1 MKQSLSWLIYDRS
14 LYEQKWKDNK
24 GYALVILNVVRMI
37 NLSSPVDSTERH
49 LLDQQHFKLVIS
61 KISRIFVYV
70 GNNKYFSCTFPF
82 HLVSKGDKYCA
93 QFEDIEIT
101 DKLLSEAISLLNDTV
116 HDSFYNRYREA
127 DEETSYSEDAYRIT
141 EKLLTTEP
149 CYVRYDH
156 DKVHASHHKH
166 PEFHLDINM
175 SKMASFKIG
184 LIEPLDKVNFEGLF
198 EKEKDCYYCCK
209 PEKVEKKLKHI
220 LKKKKRK
227 RKF

>member
-1 MKQSLSWLIYDRS
+1 M
-14 LYEQKWKDNK
+14 
-24 GYALVILNVVRMI
+24 VILNVVRMI

-49 LLDQQHFKLVIS
+49 LLDQQHFRLVIS

-127 DEETSYSEDAYRIT
+127 DEETVYSEEAYKFT

-156 DKVHASHHKH
+156 DKAHASYHKH

-184 LIEPLDKVNFEGLF
+184 LIEPLVKVNFEGLF
-198 EKEKDCYYCCK
+198 EKEKDCY
-209 PEKVEKKLKHI
+209 
-220 LKKKKRK
+220 
-227 RKF
+227 